1 MRNLFFAS
9 GLAIAAMTGSAV
21 AQEACSDYVV
31 KRGDSL
37 REISMRAFGTTDFRK
52 IYNANKQAIGKDP
65 NIIRLGMTL
74 SIPCDD
80 NSVIRIVT
88 ANSDAEK
95 MAREMSAELIAAAEA
110 RAATAIAEAEARVAS
125 AEAAEAEAQKASEA
139 AIAAAKAEATAAS
152 EDAVAA
158 AKDEAEAAIA
168 AAKAEREAAMAAAA
182 AEREAAV
189 ATAKAE
195 AAAAIEAARAEG
207 AALIREAAAPA
218 ASAVDERQILLITGG
233 NYAPFTDENLPNRG
247 LYTKLVET
255 AFLRAAPEQ
264 SYKIQFV
271 NDWSSHLDLLMP
283 TLAFDGTFPWSR
295 PNCEEADALSEKDRA
310 RCETYNFSNPFYE
323 VVDTFFA
330 QDGSGYEASL
340 SYADFAGA
348 RICRPEGWSLTH
360 MNAVGLYEP
369 AITLVRPISPDDC
382 FHAIANG
389 TADII
394 AIEAHLAVEAIGR
407 LGYEGVIIE
416 NPNLAAIKSLNVMT
430 HVDHPDGKTVLEM
443 LNRGLD
449 IMQQSGEWRDI
460 VSTALRHQMD
470 NS

>member
-9 GLAIAAMTGSAV
+9 SLAVTAMTGSAF

-37 REISMRAFGTTDFRK
+37 REISLRVFGSADFRT
-52 IYNANKQAIGKDP
+52 IYNANKEAIGKDP

-74 SIPCDD
+74 SIPCP
-80 NSVIRIVT
+80 T
-88 ANSDAEK
+88 AATEQITVATSEAEK

-110 RAATAIAEAEARVAS
+110 RAEAAIAEARKAS
-125 AEAAEAEAQKASEA
+125 AEA
-139 AIAAAKAEATAAS
+139 
-152 EDAVAA
+152 VAA
-158 AKDEAEAAIA
+158 ANAD
-168 AAKAEREAAMAAAA
+168 
-182 AEREAAV
+182 
-189 ATAKAE
+189 

-207 AALIREAAAPA
+207 AALIRSAAKPGT
-218 ASAVDERQILLITGG
+218 SPVDERQILLITGG
-233 NYAPFTDENLPNRG
+233 NYAPFTDEALPNRG

-264 SYKIQFV
+264 AYKIQFV

-295 PNCEEADALSEKDRA
+295 PHCEEAEALSESDRN

-323 VVDTFFA
+323 VVDTYFA
-330 QDGSGYEASL
+330 RNGSGYEEAMSH
-340 SYADFAGA
+340 ADFAGA
-348 RICRPEGWSLTH
+348 TICRPEGWSLTH
-360 MNAVGLYEP
+360 MDAVGLYEP
-369 AITLVRPISPDDC
+369 AITLFRPIEPDTC
-382 FHAIANG
+382 FDAVANG
-389 TADII
+389 TVDIV
-394 AIEAHLAVEAIGR
+394 AIEAHLAVEAISR
-407 LGYEGVIIE
+407 LGYGDEIIE
-416 NPNLAAIKSLNVMT
+416 NPNLAAIKGLNVMT
-430 HVDHPDGKTVLEM
+430 HVNNPDGEAVLEI

-460 VSTALRHQMD
+460 VSTALRHQME